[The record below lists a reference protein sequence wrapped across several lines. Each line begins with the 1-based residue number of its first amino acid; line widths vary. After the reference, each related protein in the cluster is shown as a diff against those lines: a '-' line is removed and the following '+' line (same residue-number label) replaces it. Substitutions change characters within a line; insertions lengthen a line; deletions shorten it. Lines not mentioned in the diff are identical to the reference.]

1 MEGMKMGWTSVA
13 YLSDIKQEC
22 LTEEGIRKTNEMKEE
37 EKYDIEHPFKTKWV
51 PRICFSI
58 IMTVVIIGSGTI
70 IYSTFLRVI

>member
-1 MEGMKMGWTSVA
+1 MGYKAFAFVE
-13 YLSDIKQEC
+13 DIKPEC
-22 LTEEGIRKTNEMKEE
+22 LTERGIRKMDEMEEE

-58 IMTVVIIGSGTI
+58 IMTIVIIGSAAV